1 MNGKKNTFQKLL
13 ATTKVELKTK
23 PIVVNT
29 YIKKDL
35 KSITQTSTIR
45 NYKEM
50 KLNSK
55 WIKVIKVKAKIIIL
69 KRKHKKSF

>member
-13 ATTKVELKTK
+13 ATAKVELKTK

-35 KSITQTSTIR
+35 KSIIQTSTIR

-50 KLNSK
+50 KLNSNQ
-55 WIKVIKVKAKIIIL
+55 VKRI
-69 KRKHKKSF
+69 

>member
-1 MNGKKNTFQKLL
+1 MGKKNTFQKLL
-13 ATTKVELKTK
+13 ATAKVELKTK

-50 KLNSK
+50 KLNSNQ
-55 WIKVIKVKAKIIIL
+55 VKRI
-69 KRKHKKSF
+69 

>member
-13 ATTKVELKTK
+13 ATAKVELKMK

-35 KSITQTSTIR
+35 KSIIQTSTIR

-50 KLNSK
+50 KLNSNQ
-55 WIKVIKVKAKIIIL
+55 VKRI
-69 KRKHKKSF
+69 

>member
-13 ATTKVELKTK
+13 ATAKVELKMK

-50 KLNSK
+50 KLNSNQ
-55 WIKVIKVKAKIIIL
+55 VKRI
-69 KRKHKKSF
+69 

>member
-45 NYKEM
+45 NYKDM